1 MPTRDDTAATPASA
15 PAGLTASILGDD
27 LSFLLAR
34 ANALSLSAGNAAL
47 AVHDLKA
54 RSYAVLAAACA
65 TPPPSQR
72 ELADF
77 LRLDPSQVVSL
88 VDQLEQRG
96 LVERRADPQDRR
108 ANAVVATAAGE
119 ALARDAQQTAR
130 RAEEAV
136 HGDLD
141 PDERRTL
148 MALLRR
154 LAFAS

>member
-1 MPTRDDTAATPASA
+1 MPTRDDTTAAPSLARTGLAASV
-15 PAGLTASILGDD
+15 LGDD

-47 AVHDLKA
+47 AAHDLKA
-54 RSYAVLAAACA
+54 RSYAVLVAACA

-77 LRLDPSQVVSL
+77 LRLDPSQVVAL
-88 VDQLEQRG
+88 IDQLEQRG
-96 LVERRADPQDRR
+96 LVERRADPHDRR

-119 ALARDAQQTAR
+119 ELARDAQQTAR
-130 RAEEAV
+130 RAEEVV

-141 PDERRTL
+141 ADERRTL